1 MKKLFNF
8 RSFVYST
15 VLIMLS
21 VLSCVLAM
29 NIAWLGL
36 ALLITVIFIPIIV
49 LVVLRKKIADYQIV
63 TVIMTTVLCII
74 SSVSLMIKAYTWIP
88 YDIVQDNDYYIEG
101 TVENWHESDGF
112 KVVILKDLT
121 IGTRNV
127 PGNMSLDL
135 FNGNEFDDNYVGY
148 RLKFTS
154 DLQLN
159 MLISENKINSTI
171 LQSDIRYR
179 TAANFNNIEFYAMR
193 PDILSSVNIFIKNK
207 LIDNMGKNGSV
218 AYGMLTG
225 SKYGIPDE
233 IRDSFTIAGVAH
245 ILAVS
250 GLHIGF
256 LMSLIMSV
264 LKLFKVRR
272 KPSFFISVG
281 VLLLYAFLA
290 GFSPSVTRAVIMCI
304 VGGGALVLGEQKDSL
319 NSLGLA
325 ATTILTFAPL
335 MLFDAGFIMSMGAVF
350 AIINF
355 TPVFTRGFT
364 KLGLHEKLCGAL
376 SVSLSAQLGILPA
389 SICIFGR
396 LQTYSVLINV
406 VLMPLMSFAFIVTF
420 VMLLISVI
428 IPLFGFLLCVVGA
441 IIEVLI
447 TSTSFCATLPF
458 AQIEIYSSWI
468 VMLLYPFYFT
478 IGDFCN
484 SEHKRAIAYV
494 GAIIAILFVLFLI
507 LI

>member
-21 VLSCVLAM
+21 VLACVLAL

-36 ALLITVIFIPIIV
+36 VLLIIVIFAPAIIAV
-49 LVVLRKKIADYQIV
+49 ALRKKIADYKIF
-63 TVIMTTVLCII
+63 TVIMTTVLCIV
-74 SSVSLMIKAYTWIP
+74 SSASLMIKAYTWIP
-88 YDIVQDNDYYIEG
+88 YDIVPNNDYYIEG
-101 TVENWHESDGF
+101 TVENWDESDGF

-121 IGTRNV
+121 IGMKKV
-127 PGNMSLDL
+127 PGNMSLAIY
-135 FNGNEFDDNYVGY
+135 NCEEFDDNYVGY

-154 DLQLN
+154 DLRLN
-159 MLISENKINSTI
+159 LLISEHKVNSTI

-179 TAANFNNIEFYAMR
+179 AAANLNNIEFDATR
-193 PDILSSVNIFIKNK
+193 PDVLCSVNMFIKNK
-207 LIDNMGKNGSV
+207 LVDNMGMRNGSV

-225 SKYGIPDE
+225 NKYGIPDQ

-256 LMSLIMSV
+256 LMSLIMAV
-264 LKLFKVRR
+264 LRLFKVRR
-272 KPSFFISVG
+272 KPSFFISIG

-304 VGGGALVLGEQKDSL
+304 VGGGALILGEQKDTL

-325 ATTILTFAPL
+325 ATVILTFAPL

-355 TPVFTRGFT
+355 TPVFTRGLKKFE
-364 KLGLHEKLCGAL
+364 LPEKLCGAL
-376 SVSLSAQLGILPA
+376 SVSASAQLGILPA
-389 SICIFGR
+389 GICIFGG

-406 VLMPLMSFAFIVTF
+406 IFMPLMSFAFIVTF
-420 VMLLISVI
+420 VMLLISI
-428 IPLFGFLLCVVGA
+428 IPPFGFLFYAVGV

-447 TSTSFCATLPF
+447 TATSFCATLPF
-458 AQIEIYSSWI
+458 AQIEISSSWI
-468 VMLLYPFYFT
+468 IMLLYPFYFM
-478 IGDFCN
+478 IGDFFN
-484 SEHKRAIAYV
+484 SEHKKAIAYV
-494 GAIIAILFVLFLI
+494 GAIIAILFIIFLI